1 MDDLGDYM
9 SFPVLSIDSEST
21 VQEAARYMQAK
32 HVGSLLVKGQGKY
45 VGIVTET
52 DLAQKVIGAGLA
64 PSTTSVR
71 AAMTR
76 PVLSMDRYL
85 PVEQANEFMFKNK
98 IRHLAVTEMDE
109 IVGVLSLKDLV
120 SFYSKSFRMTE

>member
-32 HVGSLLVKGQGKY
+32 HVGSLLVKGQGEY

-52 DLAQKVIGAGLA
+52 DLAQKVSGAGLA
-64 PSTTSVR
+64 PSTMPVR
-71 AAMTR
+71 AAMTQ
-76 PVLSMDRYL
+76 PILLMDRYL

-109 IVGVLSLKDLV
+109 IVGVLSVKDLV
-120 SFYSKSFRMTE
+120 SFYAKSFRMTE